1 MTEDGRLPETAVGY
15 FCIDIVRGLTYL
27 HSNSLAIGDLCPD
40 KVVHYTVYCS
50 TVEITQ
56 CSKTSLIRTPGDHQ
70 NPFVV
75 SGIRINRCNLY

>member
-40 KVVHYTVYCS
+40 KVVHYTVYI
-50 TVEITQ
+50 VVLW
-56 CSKTSLIRTPGDHQ
+56 KYNRTSLVEHQGIIKIR
-70 NPFVV
+70 
-75 SGIRINRCNLY
+75 SC